1 MSATKYYQHNMI
13 REILEEPDVIRRTL
27 TEERENI
34 KRVAEDLIDKDYEI
48 FYVTGS
54 GTSYHA
60 GLASQY
66 ALSSLTGIIT
76 STLPASEFHRWVPQN
91 LPKTRRSLLMAIS
104 QSGESADIINA
115 VRAALRMRIDV
126 LAITN
131 TPESTLANLA
141 NYTIHPKSGKEEAIP
156 ATKTY
161 VAQLAAIFMLTL
173 EMAAL
178 KNPQANIEG
187 LKKGLYRTPEIIEEI
202 FASSIETIRGAA
214 EKYRNEN
221 LIFILGSGP
230 NYATALEGALK
241 LKETCMI
248 FSEGFATR
256 EFLHGPIRLIDE
268 RTLMVVICPSDETGD
283 YIGLLSSF
291 KGFGANVISVLE
303 RAEASKSL
311 ADISDDV
318 FYVPS
323 GLPKVFS
330 PMVFVVPI
338 QLFTYY
344 TSIFRGLN
352 PDRPEKLTKVVK

>member
-1 MSATKYYQHNMI
+1 MSAIKCYQHNMI

-27 TEERENI
+27 IEERENI
-34 KRVAEDLIDKDYEI
+34 RRIAEDLKDYEI

-91 LPKTRRSLLMAIS
+91 LSKTKRALLMAIS
-104 QSGESADIINA
+104 QSGESTDIVSA
-115 VRAALRMRIDV
+115 AKAALRMRIDV

-131 TPESTLANLA
+131 TPGSTLANLA
-141 NYTIHPKSGKEEAIP
+141 NYVIYPRSGREEAIP

-161 VAQLAAIFMLTL
+161 IAQLAAIFMLTL
-173 EMAAL
+173 EMAEL
-178 KNPQANIEG
+178 KIPQADIEG
-187 LKKGLYRTPEIIEEI
+187 LREGLYRTPEMIEEI
-202 FASSIETIRGAA
+202 FASSIETIRRAA
-214 EKYRNEN
+214 EKYRDKN

-268 RTLMVVICPSDETGD
+268 RTLMIIICASDEAGD
-283 YIGLLSSF
+283 YIGLLSGF

-303 RAEASKSL
+303 REEASKPL
-311 ADISDDV
+311 ADISDCT
-318 FYVPS
+318 FYVPP

-338 QLFTYY
+338 QIFTYY
-344 TSIFRGLN
+344 MSVFRGLN
-352 PDRPEKLTKVVK
+352 PDRPEKLMKVVR